1 VLLDHQMPGMDGL
14 MVAREIARQPWARH
28 TRVVLMTSLGEIGL
42 RAEFESAGV
51 EAFLTK
57 PVKFSH
63 LRRLLASGAAPVAPA
78 VAAAATAPATEPA
91 PLPLSNPVPLVAAR
105 RLLIAEDNEINQKVV
120 RLQLRK
126 LGCESVAVNNGRE
139 ALRVLGQDTA
149 FDLVLMDCQMPE
161 LDGYDATRLIRALPG
176 EVAQIPIVAM
186 TAHAMT
192 GDREKCLEAGM
203 DDYLSKPV
211 RESDLVAA
219 LERWHIV
226 SPQRGTRVAS

>member
-1 VLLDHQMPGMDGL
+1 
-14 MVAREIARQPWARH
+14 
-28 TRVVLMTSLGEIGL
+28 
-42 RAEFESAGV
+42 
-51 EAFLTK
+51 
-57 PVKFSH
+57 
-63 LRRLLASGAAPVAPA
+63 
-78 VAAAATAPATEPA
+78 
-91 PLPLSNPVPLVAAR
+91 VPLVAAR